1 MWRHWPATGLFIALV
16 LYGLIVPGVWNSR
29 EQVRSTV
36 PAGYIIP
43 SKFSRILAFG
53 HQGILSD
60 YLFLKTATFVGGR
73 SAAGQVMTE
82 EDWDYVIRSLDV
94 VTDLDPYFSD
104 PYVLATGLLAWDAGR
119 PQEANRLLKKGIEH
133 RTWDWRL
140 QFYVGFN
147 SFYFLQDYASASD
160 YIMAAA
166 QMAGS
171 PAYLATLGA
180 RLAYYGGQS
189 RTALLF
195 LEEMLEDAADPM
207 MQQRLQMRHLALQ
220 RAVILEDALERF
232 RQTEGRIPEFSEL
245 VDAGYLDELPVD
257 PYGGEWI
264 LLPNGR
270 VFSTSK
276 FVKGGDG

>member
-1 MWRHWPATGLFIALV
+1 MWRYWSVPGLFLVLV
-16 LYGLIVPGVWNSR
+16 LYSLIVPGVWNSR
-29 EQVRSTV
+29 EQVRADI

-53 HQGILSD
+53 HQGVLSD

-73 SAAGQVMTE
+73 SGAGQMMSAA
-82 EDWDYVIRSLDV
+82 DWDYVISSLDV

-104 PYVLATGLLAWDAGR
+104 PYVLAEGLLAWEAGM
-119 PQEANRLLKKGIEH
+119 PEEANRLLKKGIEH

-140 QFYVGFN
+140 KFYVGFN
-147 SFYFLQDYASASD
+147 YFYFLQDYASASD

-171 PAYLATLGA
+171 PAYLSTLGA

-195 LEEMLEDAADPM
+195 LEEMLDDAADPM

-220 RAVILEDALERF
+220 RAVTIEEALEQF
-232 RQTEGRIPEFSEL
+232 KQKEGRVPEFSEL
-245 VDAGYLDELPVD
+245 VDLGYLDELPAD

-264 LLPNGR
+264 LMPNGR
-270 VFSTSK
+270 VYSTSK
-276 FVKGGDG
+276 FAEMRD